1 MRVYLSDIENTSKP
15 TTYET
20 KKISATILSN
30 LVTISLQDFAKELT
44 LKGKTAVLAEFTQPK
59 LSKYTPII
67 GQKLVMLDFDNQ
79 DLGNQFTIDDL
90 EQDQFIMDY
99 ACFFYKTFSDSESDV
114 DKFRVAFKLDSIV
127 TESETIHTIYQNLF
141 ERYPQ
146 ADSSVGQTSRLFYG
160 STQGY
165 ELIDWD
171 NELPVNHLVT
181 ASTKKINVLPNPDRI
196 DDNTPNYLLL
206 KYGKYDI
213 LQKKLDTNYQVTFK
227 DEIAAEKYFC
237 GLDMQDFLELP
248 EGSPFIDI
256 LHNEINPSASV
267 FYSHDYDTYLYK
279 CFSEKS
285 PFVGNILLLLVKY
298 LGLYSK
304 SDVLKI
310 LLTVTNSTIDYSS
323 KIGNIKAKSNQ
334 FRKDLTTGKL
344 QASYPELYHYL
355 KRYIPEINATLDLM
369 YDYVYTDSESVEL
382 RYLSYY
388 SINRLAKNVGLAIG
402 KQISFQKMWTV
413 LSLMVV
419 VEMIDKLPNDCI
431 PKDLYTFIIEP
442 QENNKDKIR
451 TSNVYEPVVF
461 NDAMIQNMSNI
472 VKTLKENNVTVTS
485 LSYELIYRLFGE
497 NKALKD
503 FPQAYKPL
511 VEKGYIKM
519 SSKDCNLTNKSIQL
533 EKTAVKLI
541 MQSLDTKGY
550 ILESDLISALARN
563 KNTKIATIKPKYIKI
578 RSDIINKYGL
588 SRQRMT
594 RDLYTTLSVAGKYCS
609 KVIIFRNLDS

>member
-30 LVTISLQDFAKELT
+30 LVTISLQDFATELT
-44 LKGKTAVLAEFTQPK
+44 LKGKTAILAEFTQPK

-90 EQDQFIMDY
+90 EQDKFIMDY

-344 QASYPELYHYL
+344 QSSYPELYHYL
-355 KRYIPEINATLDLM
+355 KR
-369 YDYVYTDSESVEL
+369 
-382 RYLSYY
+382 
-388 SINRLAKNVGLAIG
+388 
-402 KQISFQKMWTV
+402 
-413 LSLMVV
+413 
-419 VEMIDKLPNDCI
+419 
-431 PKDLYTFIIEP
+431 
-442 QENNKDKIR
+442 
-451 TSNVYEPVVF
+451 
-461 NDAMIQNMSNI
+461 
-472 VKTLKENNVTVTS
+472 
-485 LSYELIYRLFGE
+485 
-497 NKALKD
+497 
-503 FPQAYKPL
+503 
-511 VEKGYIKM
+511 
-519 SSKDCNLTNKSIQL
+519 
-533 EKTAVKLI
+533 
-541 MQSLDTKGY
+541 
-550 ILESDLISALARN
+550 
-563 KNTKIATIKPKYIKI
+563 
-578 RSDIINKYGL
+578 
-588 SRQRMT
+588 
-594 RDLYTTLSVAGKYCS
+594 
-609 KVIIFRNLDS
+609 

>member
-1 MRVYLSDIENTSKP
+1 MKVYLSEIENTSKP
-15 TTYET
+15 TTYTT
-20 KKISATILSN
+20 KKISATILTN

-44 LKGKTAVLAEFTQPK
+44 LKGKTAVLAELTHPK

-67 GQKLVMLDFDNQ
+67 GQELVMLDFDNQ
-79 DLGNQFTIDDL
+79 DLDNQFTIDDL

-99 ACFFYKTFSDSESDV
+99 ACFFYRTFSDSESSV

-127 TESETIHTIYQNLF
+127 KESETIHAIYQNLF

-171 NELPVNHLVT
+171 NQLPINQLVT
-181 ASTKKINVLPNPDRI
+181 TQNKKINVLPNPDRI
-196 DDNTPNYLLL
+196 DDNTANYLLL
-206 KYGKYDI
+206 KYRKYDT
-213 LQKKLDTNYQVTFK
+213 LKKKLGADYQVNFR

-279 CFSEKS
+279 CFSKKS
-285 PFVGNILLLLVKY
+285 PFVGNILLLLSKY
-298 LGLYSK
+298 LGVYSK
-304 SDVLKI
+304 SQVLKI

-323 KIGNIKAKSNQ
+323 EIGKIKAKSNQ

-344 QASYPELYHYL
+344 QASYPELYHYI
-355 KRYIPEINATLDLM
+355 KRYMPEINATLDFM
-369 YDYVYTDSESVEL
+369 YDYVYTDSKSGEL

-388 SINRLAKNVGLAIG
+388 SIHRLAKNIGLAIG
-402 KQISFQKMWTV
+402 KHISFQKMWTV
-413 LSLMVV
+413 VSLMVV
-419 VEMIDKLPNDCI
+419 IEMIDKLPNDCI

-451 TSNVYEPVVF
+451 TSNVYEHVAF
-461 NDAMIQNMSNI
+461 NDATIQNMSNI
-472 VKTLKENNVTVTS
+472 VKKLKENNVTVTS
-485 LSYELIYRLFGE
+485 LSYELIYRVFGE

-511 VEKGYIKM
+511 IEKGYIRM

-541 MQSLDTKGY
+541 MQSIDTKGY

-609 KVIIFRNLDS
+609 KVIIFKE